1 MDKETEDICKE
12 NVRLKGKLER
22 SEARFH
28 NIVEKSVI
36 CTLVLNLQGVV
47 IYLNPAVQSL
57 LGGNVGQLLGENI
70 GIPAKETRVPGF

>member
-22 SEARFH
+22 SEACFH
-28 NIVEKSVI
+28 NIVGKSVI

-57 LGGNVGQLLGENI
+57 LGG
-70 GIPAKETRVPGF
+70 